1 MKLSPKK
8 IGLLAG
14 VALTFAGIAS
24 LSVAQVTLPVVT
36 SFNGATDVLQIIPGA
51 QTTATNR
58 YITVGQILGAASGST
73 TGIAAY
79 PLPLLNYKNSDGTTL
94 AASAAA
100 GKFGLSITAGTS
112 EYLLTEAANSNTKT
126 DVASTEVVLPSSY
139 ATGTNVTLTCNT
151 QYTLGSGTVGTHT
164 LAAAAYLVA
173 NAGTQGATLIA
184 TSAQT
189 VPAAAGNVSFTITGS
204 TLTPGARLF
213 ITNTLVIQDTGGSN
227 ITAQLNSC
235 NLS

>member
-1 MKLSPKK
+1 M
-8 IGLLAG
+8 
-14 VALTFAGIAS
+14 
-24 LSVAQVTLPVVT
+24 VT

-173 NAGTQGATLIA
+173 LIA

-189 VPAAAGNVSFTITGS
+189 VPTAAGNVSFTINGS